1 MPKTAPII
9 LNSGRNDRT
18 DELFDSENQKDVSTP
33 AIVKPKFAISIKMY
47 NKDQTISSI
56 ISDVFFY
63 SKNENIKKKKIQK
76 LDIDQFYLRC
86 KFQLATGHT
95 ITRKD
100 LFRIIIE
107 INWIYLFLI
116 IQLNYSQ

>member
-18 DELFDSENQKDVSTP
+18 VELFDSENQKDVSTP

-47 NKDQTISSI
+47 SKDQTISSI

-63 SKNENIKKKKIQK
+63 SKNENIKKKSSKIGYRSI
-76 LDIDQFYLRC
+76 LLT
-86 KFQLATGHT
+86 L
-95 ITRKD
+95 
-100 LFRIIIE
+100 
-107 INWIYLFLI
+107 
-116 IQLNYSQ
+116 